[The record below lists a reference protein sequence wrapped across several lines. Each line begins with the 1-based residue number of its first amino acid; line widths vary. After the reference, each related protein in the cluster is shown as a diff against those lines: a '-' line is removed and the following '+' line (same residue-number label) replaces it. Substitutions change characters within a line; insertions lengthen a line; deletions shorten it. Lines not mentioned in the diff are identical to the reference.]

1 MFNQIDSIY
10 KISMMERFNKSY
22 ISTAGPKA
30 EYLNKWSKK
39 GLFNK
44 TVVLQRLLQ
53 TSPILVANQTYLQKN
68 VECHFLTNHGLL
80 SDKESKENQLIWR
93 YAIYYSYKSVNVC
106 ICADMIYMYVQFLPQ
121 RQDQDVSKCVRSQ
134 LTAPGNCTLVK
145 PTRKQT
151 NSYALNIF
159 TYL

>member
-1 MFNQIDSIY
+1 MTPFTKFRWWKGSISH
-10 KISMMERFNKSY
+10 ISQLQVRKQNTLINY
-22 ISTAGPKA
+22 P
-30 EYLNKWSKK
+30 KK
-39 GLFNK
+39 GFFNN
-44 TVVLQRLLQ
+44 TVVLHRLLQ
-53 TSPILVANQTYLQKN
+53 TSPILVANQTYFQKY

-121 RQDQDVSKCVRSQ
+121 RQDQDVSKFVRSQ
-134 LTAPGNCTLVK
+134 LTAPGNCMLVK

-159 TYL
+159 T